1 MKGILLSKPDSRS
14 RALARTALDVGT
26 PGARAS
32 GIVASH
38 SPAEI
43 AAYPWQKLTEIA
55 QDGAAQLPENTW
67 LEVRFERLV
76 EDPGGE
82 IERIAAFCELRETGA
97 LADRARSQIRRD
109 WPNPFVAELG
119 EAEWSSVRE
128 RIAPLRRRLGY
139 A

>member
-1 MKGILLSKPDSRS
+1 M
-14 RALARTALDVGT
+14 GT

-82 IERIAAFCELRETGA
+82 IEWIAAFCELREIGPP
-97 LADRARSQIRRD
+97 R
-109 WPNPFVAELG
+109 
-119 EAEWSSVRE
+119 
-128 RIAPLRRRLGY
+128 
-139 A
+139 